1 MPFKKKLQTK
11 SEKVISFQ
19 QVNSNTKSS
28 TSSDTDDQ
36 FGLAQATSETPVSEE
51 NYATLIDKNSSMSSS
66 LFSSFTGS
74 AEQKNNEMSKNQV
87 TPSDVEM
94 TIKSNHNDTLSSM
107 ATMVINDDERSLFSP
122 LLLSS
127 RQDQEQTG
135 SAQVVEDS
143 GTMVVIKSS
152 DETDTRGGG
161 GGLIEI
167 SEAERVRM
175 CIQREVRQLDR
186 LNDVLNGLSKDEIKL
201 RLMYLDEQME
211 RDIERLKLQY
221 ENKRNTILEII
232 EMKKKN
238 AQIF

>member
-1 MPFKKKLQTK
+1 MFETIKE
-11 SEKVISFQ
+11 SVISFQ
-19 QVNSNTKSS
+19 QVNSNIKSS
-28 TSSDTDDQ
+28 TSSSDTGDQ

-66 LFSSFTGS
+66 LFSSFTQS
-74 AEQKNNEMSKNQV
+74 AEEKINEMSKNQV

-127 RQDQEQTG
+127 RQDQEQTSG
-135 SAQVVEDS
+135 SQVVEDS
-143 GTMVVIKSS
+143 GTMVVIKSGS
-152 DETDTRGGG
+152 DETDT
-161 GGLIEI
+161 GGLIGI
-167 SEAERVRM
+167 GEAERVRM